1 MRIFFFSF
9 CFLVG
14 TIASSFAQN
23 SPLERVHKLVEVA
36 AYDSA
41 LQVLKTISASG
52 HEVEKGLLSSE
63 AHLGKGEIQ
72 SAFAEL
78 QHIKPKVKPKE
89 IAFFVPLQVLSS
101 RVFLRSGEVREA
113 EEVLNHALLA
123 LEKAN
128 TPKKS
133 EFYAE
138 VYAAMGVL
146 FWTEGEH
153 ERGKNF
159 QEQALKIREALYD
172 FPSLKVAAS
181 HNDLGLLY
189 AGEAAALS
197 HYAEALRHYEAIFPA
212 GHPKVA
218 AAHTNIG
225 FEDLRQ
231 NSLIAA
237 EGSFKK
243 ALEILYAFYEEN
255 HPRIAFLKSS
265 LAQVAQKNGRY
276 EEAGS
281 LFQAALKSYREYYG
295 KKHPEV
301 ASTHNSLADL
311 RLRQDDYKA
320 ALSHC
325 KAAFVSNTREEK
337 STQFPTTKQA
347 INSMHLLQTYY
358 IFSQSIE
365 KKYSARTRRFKDLQ
379 QALQALDSAEA
390 LLKNL
395 QQTRSLEADKL
406 ALGKIAEEI
415 YAAGVSLC
423 LRMATMSL
431 HSAYYRERAFF
442 FAESGKASVLQ
453 GAITASNARKF
464 AGIPEALLR
473 EEEQLRGKILRL
485 ERELLEANSTAQDS
499 LFAAQR
505 EYESF
510 VRALEK
516 NYPKYYALKY
526 QEKKTSV
533 ADIQRV
539 LSASQVMYSYYLTP
553 SRVFVFRLSQN
564 KLDAWDVAKED
575 TERQIHAFRQSIHF
589 GISEVFAEAGE
600 YLRKKLF
607 LKKPGKAH
615 PQVIIIPHGALSTLP
630 FEALPLKTSEGSF
643 SENTYLIS
651 QHSFSYAYS
660 SQLFLESQKEKIK
673 DGQIVLF
680 APTEFEQATSLPNL
694 PGTQQEV
701 CRIDTLFSDAGLTSE
716 AFLRKKANA
725 SRFRALSEKRY
736 KYLHLATHG
745 VVDEAEPGRSRLF
758 FYGEAAQKEE
768 PALYASELYNLDLR
782 ADLITLSACETGLG
796 RLVKGEGLLGL
807 SRAFLYAG
815 ANNLMVSFWKVND
828 EATAKLM
835 IKFYEF
841 QLKTPSNTYAESLRQ
856 AKLELLKEEAF
867 NSPEFWAAFILI
879 GE

>member
-1 MRIFFFSF
+1 MRIFLLSF
-9 CFLVG
+9 CFFVG
-14 TIASSFAQN
+14 TMASSFAQN

-41 LQVLKTISASG
+41 LQVLKTISASA
-52 HEVEKGLLSSE
+52 HEVEKSLLSSE

-78 QHIKPKVKPKE
+78 QNVRGKVSAE
-89 IAFFVPLQVLSS
+89 NLSAFIPLQVLSS
-101 RVFLRSGEVREA
+101 RAFLRSGEVREA
-113 EEVLNHALLA
+113 EEALNKALSV
-123 LEKAN
+123 LEKTK

-146 FWTEGEH
+146 FWTEGER
-153 ERGKNF
+153 ERGKDF

-189 AGEAAALS
+189 AGNAEALS

-231 NSLIAA
+231 ERLTKAQ
-237 EGSFKK
+237 ESFKK
-243 ALEILYAFYEEN
+243 ALEILYIFYEEK

-265 LAQVAQKNGRY
+265 LAQVAQKSEDD
-276 EEAGS
+276 EEAES
-281 LFQAALKSYREYYG
+281 LYRAALKSYTNYYG
-295 KKHPEV
+295 EKHPEV
-301 ASTHNSLADL
+301 ASTHNTIADL
-311 RLRQDDYKA
+311 KLRQGDYKS

-325 KAAFVSNTREEK
+325 EAAFVSNTREEK
-337 STQFPTTKQA
+337 STQFPTTQEA
-347 INSMHLLQTYY
+347 INPMHLLQTYY
-358 IFSQSIE
+358 VFSQSLE
-365 KKYSARTRRFKDLQ
+365 KKYALRTRRFRDLS
-379 QALQALDSAEA
+379 QALQALDSAEV
-390 LLKNL
+390 LLKAL
-395 QQTRSLEADKL
+395 QKTRSLEADKL
-406 ALGKIAEEI
+406 ALGKIAEDI

-431 HSAYYRERAFF
+431 RSAYYRERAFI

-473 EEEQLRGKILRL
+473 EEEQLRGKTLRL
-485 ERELLEANSTAQDS
+485 ERELLEANSATQDS

-526 QEKKTSV
+526 QDAKTTV
-533 ADIQRV
+533 ADVQKG
-539 LSASQVMYSYYLTP
+539 LSPSQVMYSYYLTP
-553 SRVFVFRLSQN
+553 SRLYVFRLSN
-564 KLDAWDVAKED
+564 KKLDAWDVATEE
-575 TERQIHAFRQSIHF
+575 TERHIHAFRQSIHF
-589 GISEVFAEAGE
+589 GISEVFAEAGT

-630 FEALPLKTSEGSF
+630 FEALPLKTSEESF

-745 VVDEAEPGRSRLF
+745 VVDEAEPGRSRLL
-758 FYGEAAQKEE
+758 FYGEAEQKEE

-796 RLVKGEGLLGL
+796 QLVKGEGLLGL

-841 QLKTPSNTYAESLRQ
+841 QLKNPSNSYGQSLRQ
-856 AKLELLKEEAF
+856 AKLALLKEEAY